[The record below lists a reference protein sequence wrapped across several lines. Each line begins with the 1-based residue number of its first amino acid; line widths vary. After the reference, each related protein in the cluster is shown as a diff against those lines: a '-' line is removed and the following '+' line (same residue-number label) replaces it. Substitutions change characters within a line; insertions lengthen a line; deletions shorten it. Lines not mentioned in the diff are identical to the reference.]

1 MKPYISLEVRK
12 LYYNSY
18 ILPII
23 DYGIIL
29 WQSASKRKL
38 IQVANIQKRNAR
50 MILDTSWDHPST
62 PSFNE
67 LNWLPLQSRITYHV
81 ALLVSKLH
89 NDLALN
95 YTILLFTSNSRYEL
109 HSESRCH
116 LAQLKKKSYF
126 PT

>member
-1 MKPYISLEVRK
+1 

-50 MILDTSWDHPST
+50 MILDTLWDHPST
-62 PSFNE
+62 PLVNE

-116 LAQLKKKSYF
+116 LAQPIKKSYF